1 MSQPKRL
8 SRSNTFVKNL
18 SNGIHE
24 TVIHFC
30 KYFCNGI
37 HPRNLDHSGFLILGE
52 RLGGPGTV
60 GPIRS
65 QVTFKTSQSE
75 RTRGRTGFQAGLDKW
90 HLFFIS
96 KQNEEEENGGGN
108 DHSLRVALKI
118 IRFFWEF
125 FPTWRGGGVLS
136 IPKLYYY
143 PKYSP
148 KIIQNSPKWPQ
159 KNW

>member
-1 MSQPKRL
+1 MASMKRL
-8 SRSNTFVKNL
+8 STFVNTFVNTFVMASTLVILTTLGSL
-18 SNGIHE
+18 SWVKGLEGPALLDQSGARWLSKPANQREHVAEQDSKQGWTNGI
-24 TVIHFC
+24 
-30 KYFCNGI
+30 YFSF
-37 HPRNLDHSGFLILGE
+37 RN
-52 RLGGPGTV
+52 
-60 GPIRS
+60 
-65 QVTFKTSQSE
+65 KT
-75 RTRGRTGFQAGLDKW
+75 TKV
-90 HLFFIS
+90 
-96 KQNEEEENGGGN
+96 NGGN

-148 KIIQNSPKWPQ
+148 RIIQNSPKLPQ